1 MCEMWTN
8 FAKHLTPTVMES
20 ESVDLAGVEW
30 ETVDPADKRVLFID
44 TDLEMGVQTEW
55 EERMLFWDDI
65 LEEGC

>member
-30 ETVDPADKRVLFID
+30 ETVDPADKRVLIID
-44 TDLEMGVQTEW
+44 NDLEMGVQTEW
-55 EERMLFWDDI
+55 EERMLFWDNI